1 MGISAFGSQ
10 KSDKIAP
17 AIEEKLRKELGA
29 TAPIPYQVEG
39 EGGSTTVGTVMGDV
53 AKGLFG
59 GKSNIL
65 FAVIFDIV
73 APRKT
78 QLRVNLDR
86 QGVGCHLGALL
97 YSTKLSKIVKGEV
110 ILEGPK
116 MFGSSKFTGDA
127 DAIAR
132 LNAKGDLLKRLGKF
146 ARTEAE
152 IGGMTIRMDRFVK
165 ILPEES
171 GAQLIINSLP
181 RPVSMGMDAML
192 DAKEFMDIAAMV
204 EAAL

>member
-1 MGISAFGSQ
+1 MGILAFGSQ

-29 TAPIPYQVEG
+29 AAPIPYQVEG
-39 EGGSTTVGTVMGDV
+39 EGGATTVGTVMGDI

-59 GKSNIL
+59 GQANIL
-65 FAVIFDIV
+65 FTVVFDIA
-73 APRKT
+73 APRHT

-97 YSTKLSKIVKGEV
+97 YATKLSKTVKGEV
-110 ILEGPK
+110 ALEGPK

-127 DAIAR
+127 DAIAK
-132 LNAKGDLLKRLGKF
+132 LNSKGDLLKRLGKF

-152 IGGMTIRMDRFVK
+152 IGGITVRMDRFVK
-165 ILPEES
+165 VLPEEG
-171 GAQLIINSLP
+171 GAQLIINTLP

-192 DAKEFMDIAAMV
+192 DAKEFIDLAALV